1 MRIKDNMRTMHVP
14 ATVEKRNLVYHNMIF
29 LYVCHYSTHLPS
41 NFTTVLAVL
50 ECWWPSLAHD

>member
-1 MRIKDNMRTMHVP
+1 MRTMHVP